1 MLRNMKRII
10 LSEDEKNNLSN
21 QHEEIDRMIMNFL
34 LRRYTVEEK
43 TLPRSTFF
51 DPDDDDLPPL
61 SWKEVHF
68 VDFPGYSLSS
78 YMSRKDMEWRLLNM
92 LEDAEKLNTDDFRGN
107 KGFDVDRQKKMKTI
121 RAFLNFIMTKK

>member
-1 MLRNMKRII
+1 MKRIFLTEEEKGD
-10 LSEDEKNNLSN
+10 LSKKHED
-21 QHEEIDRMIMNFL
+21 IDRKLMNFL
-34 LRRYTVEEK
+34 LRRHKVEEK

-68 VDFPGYSLSS
+68 VDFPRYGLSS

-107 KGFDVDRQKKMKTI
+107 RGFDADRQKKMKTI
-121 RAFLNFIMTKK
+121 RKFLNLVLPVK

>member
-1 MLRNMKRII
+1 MKRIFLTEEEKGD
-10 LSEDEKNNLSN
+10 LSKKHED
-21 QHEEIDRMIMNFL
+21 IDRKLMNFL
-34 LRRYTVEEK
+34 LRRHSIEEK

-68 VDFPGYSLSS
+68 VDFPRSSLSS

-92 LEDAEKLNTDDFRGN
+92 LEDAEKLNVDDFRGN
-107 KGFDVDRQKKMKTI
+107 RGFDADRQKKMKTI
-121 RAFLNFIMTKK
+121 RAFLNFVLPVK

>member
-1 MLRNMKRII
+1 MKRIFLTEEEKGD
-10 LSEDEKNNLSN
+10 LSKKHED
-21 QHEEIDRMIMNFL
+21 IDRKLMNFL
-34 LRRYTVEEK
+34 LRRHSIEEK

-68 VDFPGYSLSS
+68 VDFPRSSLSS

-107 KGFDVDRQKKMKTI
+107 RGFDADRQKKMKTI
-121 RAFLNFIMTKK
+121 RSCLNFVLPVK

>member
-34 LRRYTVEEK
+34 LRRHSVEER

-68 VDFPGYSLSS
+68 VDFPRSSLSS

-107 KGFDVDRQKKMKTI
+107 KGFDGDRQKKMKTI
-121 RAFLNFIMTKK
+121 RAFLNFIMPKK

>member
-1 MLRNMKRII
+1 MKRIFLTEEEKGD
-10 LSEDEKNNLSN
+10 LSKIHED
-21 QHEEIDRMIMNFL
+21 IDRKLMNFL
-34 LRRYTVEEK
+34 LRRHTVEEK

-68 VDFPGYSLSS
+68 VDFPRSSLSS

-107 KGFDVDRQKKMKTI
+107 RGFDADRQKKMKTI
-121 RAFLNFIMTKK
+121 RVFLNFVLPVK

>member
-1 MLRNMKRII
+1 MKRLLIT
-10 LSEDEKNNLSN
+10 EEEKNNISN
-21 QHEEIDRMIMNFL
+21 QYSDIDKKLMNFL
-34 LRRYTVEEK
+34 LRRHKVEEK

-68 VDFPGYSLSS
+68 VDFPSSSLSS

-92 LEDAEKLNTDDFRGN
+92 LEEAEKLNTDDFRGN
-107 KGFDVDRQKKMKTI
+107 RGFDADRQKTMKTI
-121 RAFLNFIMTKK
+121 RAFLNFVLPVK

>member
-1 MLRNMKRII
+1 MKRIFLTEEEKGD
-10 LSEDEKNNLSN
+10 LSKKHED
-21 QHEEIDRMIMNFL
+21 IDRKLMNFL
-34 LRRYTVEEK
+34 LRRHKVEEK

-68 VDFPGYSLSS
+68 VDFPRSSLSS

-107 KGFDVDRQKKMKTI
+107 RGFDADRQKKMKTI
-121 RAFLNFIMTKK
+121 RAFLNFVLPVK